1 MTNLIQVSRNYR
13 MIGDVPY
20 AVIEKMLAEHHSPM
34 LETGRETHL
43 VASPHSAL
51 FWAQAWLENKW
62 ETTGIII
69 QPEDHNPMS
78 LRPWL
83 DDPRGM
89 PDGATRLITASD
101 GGQFLAFESDADC
114 AREWRR
120 RLVDDPDYK
129 GGVYAET
136 RTLDEM
142 LAVYAPSGDVHPVT
156 GVDNADI
163 GYGGAV
169 RTMLARFDLAENDYP
184 PFNPSPD

>member
-1 MTNLIQVSRNYR
+1 MTNLIQISRDYR
-13 MIGDVPY
+13 RIGDVPY
-20 AVIEKMLAEHHSPM
+20 ATIAKMLAEQDSPM
-34 LETGRETHL
+34 LEGGRETHL

-62 ETTGIII
+62 KTTGIII
-69 QPEDHNPMS
+69 QPEDNNPMS

-89 PDGATRLITASD
+89 PEGATRLITAPD
-101 GGQFLAFESDADC
+101 GGQFLAFASDADC

-120 RLVDDPDYK
+120 RLVDDPEYK
-129 GGVYAET
+129 GGVYAAT
-136 RTLDEM
+136 KTLDEM